1 MAAENQ
7 LIDAGV
13 QAGLIDPITLPELK
27 STARRSGLDL
37 VQLICRIGRYPAGAL
52 YRALAER
59 YQLPFYDRGQITVDP
74 GLLKSLKAEILLRRL
89 FMPVRVDGQ
98 PVLLVTDP
106 EDRSA
111 ADTLQRS
118 SGMQFSMA
126 MAEPM
131 LVENCLRQHFK
142 VYQTGQ
148 DAIGIFDDIMKEAYI
163 RKATDLHFEQ
173 LEEGMQLRMRVD
185 GKMQAYERPIGN
197 QLAEALISRIKVL
210 AGLDIAEQ
218 NMAQDGGFSYQIAD
232 WWEVDAIEM
241 RVATIPTRWGERATM
256 RILGQDTA
264 DLSLAQLGMP
274 DNILQRVRK
283 AIVRPHGIMLV
294 TGPTGSGKSTTLYA
308 ALRELD
314 ADKLN
319 ILTVEDPIEQVVEGI
334 SQVQVGEK
342 VNFAQALRSFLRHD
356 PDVMLVGEIR
366 DKETAETAV
375 RASMTGHMVL
385 STLHTNSAVS
395 TVSRLVDIGCPR
407 YLIAST
413 LVGVLA
419 QRLLRCLCEG
429 CREARQTTEMEMK
442 LLRLEQPETIYS
454 ACGCALCMGTGY
466 RGRVGVY
473 ETLWINDE
481 LENLIHEGADDEVIA
496 RAADQAGLL
505 DTLWQDASTKILSG
519 VTSIEEAMHLYKA
532 SH

>member
-1 MAAENQ
+1 MAAENK

-13 QAGLIDPITLPELK
+13 QTGLIDPITLPELK

-37 VQLICRIGRYPAGAL
+37 VQLICRIGRYPVAAL

-59 YQLPFYDRGQITVDP
+59 FQMPFYERGDIQLDTN
-74 GLLKSLKAEILLRRL
+74 LLKSLKAEVLLRKC
-89 FMPVRVDGQ
+89 FIPVRVKGQ
-98 PVLLVTDP
+98 LTLLLTDP

-111 ADTLQRS
+111 ADVVQRAAN
-118 SGMQFSMA
+118 GRFELA

-131 LVENCLRQHFK
+131 LVENCLRQHYK
-142 VYQTGQ
+142 VYETGQ
-148 DAIGIFDDIMKEAYI
+148 DAISVFDAIMKEAYI

-185 GKMQAYERPIGN
+185 GKMQSYERPIGQ
-197 QLAEALISRIKVL
+197 QLAEAIISRIKVL
-210 AGLDIAEQ
+210 AGLDISEQ
-218 NMAQDGGFSYQIAD
+218 HTPQDGGFSYQIAD
-232 WWEVDAIEM
+232 WWEVEPVEM

-264 DLSLAQLGMP
+264 DLTLAQLGMP
-274 DNILQRVRK
+274 EAILEPVRK
-283 AIVRPHGIMLV
+283 AIARPHGIMLV

-314 ADKLN
+314 ANQLN
-319 ILTVEDPIEQVVEGI
+319 IMTVEDPIEQVVEGI
-334 SQVQVGEK
+334 SQVQVADK

-419 QRLLRCLCEG
+419 QRLLRRLCNS

-442 LLRLEQPETIYS
+442 LLQQEQSQTIYS
-454 ACGCALCMGTGY
+454 ACGCALCMGSGY

-473 ETLWINDE
+473 ETLWINHE
-481 LENLIHEGADDEVIA
+481 LESLIHDGADDEVIA
-496 RAADQAGLL
+496 RAAKQAGLL
-505 DTLWQDASTKILSG
+505 DTLWQDASSKILEG
-519 VTSIEEAMHLYKA
+519 TTSIEEAMHLYKA
-532 SH
+532 SD